1 MFHLLSLKTTFED
14 VYGTGFRKV
23 TYEKYTQRITTTEA
37 NVYVYDCVFS
47 GCTGTSSGGALFCGD
62 TIYRLLVEQS
72 SFISCKSIVY
82 TIFTTVPIAAV
93 AGNLP
98 VILDALEAPVDP
110 PLPLLLTSNKNIV

>member
-1 MFHLLSLKTTFED
+1 MPPFCAAAKT
-14 VYGTGFRKV
+14 VL
-23 TYEKYTQRITTTEA
+23 A
-37 NVYVYDCVFS
+37 
-47 GCTGTSSGGALFCGD
+47 TSAATATPAPAPPTCLA
-62 TIYRLLVEQS
+62 IKLVIVAK

-110 PLPLLLTSNKNIV
+110 HYHFCLLPIIL

>member
-1 MFHLLSLKTTFED
+1 MELCL
-14 VYGTGFRKV
+14 
-23 TYEKYTQRITTTEA
+23 
-37 NVYVYDCVFS
+37 
-47 GCTGTSSGGALFCGD
+47 CGER
-62 TIYRLLVEQS
+62 TATPAPAPPTCLAIKLVIVAQ

-110 PLPLLLTSNKNIV
+110 PLPLLLTSNNSLTSDLEKTKIFH